1 MSRHRGHSHTMWGPR
16 VVTSRHLP
24 PSKPV
29 NHSLRVWRWGIFW
42 VDQVLSTT
50 VWLYASVEVQLFANK
65 VCNLRSYAI
74 KAGVRDTEPQARGNT
89 RTFVWIG
96 SGVTPLKWPQQPKSH
111 NPRIVAVHNS
121 AISNQ
126 FLLPTEPSTD
136 IEQTRGIIHSWSDD
150 GGGWAGPGTRGN
162 TAPADQMELR
172 WGWHVV
178 IETRHIHRESDFL
191 LRLIKTFLSF
201 NEKNSKFKSAK
212 VRIQKYTN
220 WIRLEEGCKAGS

>member
-1 MSRHRGHSHTMWGPR
+1 M
-16 VVTSRHLP
+16 
-24 PSKPV
+24 
-29 NHSLRVWRWGIFW
+29 
-42 VDQVLSTT
+42 
-50 VWLYASVEVQLFANK
+50 EVQLFANK

-136 IEQTRGIIHSWSDD
+136 IEQTQGIIHSWSDD
-150 GGGWAGPGTRGN
+150 GGGWAGQGTGGTQPLLIRWSSDG
-162 TAPADQMELR
+162 ADMLWLKRDISIVNQTFCY
-172 WGWHVV
+172 G
-178 IETRHIHRESDFL
+178 L
-191 LRLIKTFLSF
+191 LKLFCHSMR
-201 NEKNSKFKSAK
+201 
-212 VRIQKYTN
+212 RIQNSNQPKSKSKS
-220 WIRLEEGCKAGS
+220 IPIE